1 MNRLLVGM
9 KKNLIFWTIL
19 LTIFLSGCGNSSAK
33 KVVDKYFSAVK
44 SGDFDKAI
52 ECFSPAMQ
60 SQLEASKA
68 LADSLFNVD
77 SGAIFNGLV
86 GIVNPQEYADYEFK
100 PVSET
105 IIDDTH
111 TGENMY
117 GHKCFSLN
125 CDITL
130 KNCSI
135 NYTNTYGDTKHIK
148 DVGNFS
154 EFIFAE

>member
-111 TGENMY
+111 TAVIVEIKTGGSIDTTEV
-117 GHKCFSLN
+117 N
-125 CDITL
+125 C
-130 KNCSI
+130 
-135 NYTNTYGDTKHIK
+135 IK
-148 DVGNFS
+148 IDGQWYI
-154 EFIFAE
+154 E

>member
-1 MNRLLVGM
+1 MLIGFERSLNGMNRLLVGM

-111 TGENMY
+111 TAVIVEIKTGGSIDTTEV
-117 GHKCFSLN
+117 N
-125 CDITL
+125 C
-130 KNCSI
+130 
-135 NYTNTYGDTKHIK
+135 IK
-148 DVGNFS
+148 IDGQWYI
-154 EFIFAE
+154 E